1 MELVNNQRQ
10 VICCCTSLS
19 TQLLFHA
26 RQLSSNDSRSQ
37 YYDGAPSHHLSDNLK
52 KERRCEWDKNSDAAT
67 INSHTSRNDGKTL
80 PLKLMARI

>member
-37 YYDGAPSHHLSDNLK
+37 YYDGAPSHHLSDNL
-52 KERRCEWDKNSDAAT
+52 
-67 INSHTSRNDGKTL
+67 
-80 PLKLMARI
+80 